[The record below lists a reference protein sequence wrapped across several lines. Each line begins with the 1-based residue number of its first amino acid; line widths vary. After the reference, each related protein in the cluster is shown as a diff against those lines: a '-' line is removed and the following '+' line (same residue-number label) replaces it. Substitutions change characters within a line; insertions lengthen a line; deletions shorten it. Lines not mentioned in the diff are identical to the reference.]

1 MGDTAKTGYR
11 KRIGYQAGLLG
22 GFATLAAAFL
32 AIGDNSTREVIAQRV
47 QEDIRTSLNQVIPK
61 DLHDNNLVTDTISL
75 TDKGRPAIFHIAT
88 QKGKFTAAA
97 FNVNAKGYSGN
108 IAIIMGVKAN
118 GKILGVRILSHSETP
133 GLGDKIESDK
143 SKWIYS
149 FNGFSLENLP
159 DSDWA
164 VKKDG
169 GKFDQF
175 SGATITP
182 RAVVK
187 AVKAGLKLFESNKQL
202 LISDTEKNTTS
213 TTTPTSTTTKSSVN
227 PHGK

>member
-1 MGDTAKTGYR
+1 MADDAKTGYR
-11 KRIGYQAGLLG
+11 KSIGYQAGLLG
-22 GFATLAAAFL
+22 GFATLAAALL
-32 AIGDNSTREVIAQRV
+32 AFGDMSTRDAIAQRV
-47 QEDIRTSLNQVIPK
+47 QEDVRASLNQVIPK
-61 DLHDNNLVTDTISL
+61 DMHDNNLVNDTISL
-75 TDKGRPAIFHIAT
+75 KDNGRPVIFHVAT

-108 IAIIMGVKAN
+108 ISLIMGVKAN
-118 GKILGVRILSHSETP
+118 GEILGVRVLAHSETP

-149 FNGFSLENLP
+149 FNGFSLDNIP
-159 DSDWA
+159 DSQWA

-169 GKFDQF
+169 GRFDQF

-187 AVKAGLKLFESNKQL
+187 AVKAGLVLFKSQEQN
-202 LISDTEKNTTS
+202 LISNTEKDTKNTTNITN
-213 TTTPTSTTTKSSVN
+213 TTSVN